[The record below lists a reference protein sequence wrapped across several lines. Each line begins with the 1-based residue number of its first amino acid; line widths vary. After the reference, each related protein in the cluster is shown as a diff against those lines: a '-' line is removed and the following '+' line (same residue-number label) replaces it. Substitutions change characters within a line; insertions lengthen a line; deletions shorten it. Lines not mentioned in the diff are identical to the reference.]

1 MEYVALVTLLLILQ
15 YIVFM
20 GFVGKARV
28 ETGIQAPATTG
39 DPAFER
45 AYRVHINTLEQL
57 AITLPAMWISAYY
70 FSPTWAAGLGLMF
83 FLGRVVYRNGYV
95 AAPEK
100 RSLGMG
106 IGFLANIGLL
116 GTALWGVVG
125 KLL

>member
-70 FSPTWAAGLGLMF
+70 FNPNWAAGLGLMF